1 MQLVQLFVQVDAAPD
16 TVDELGKLGLIQF
29 RDLNPETSTFQR
41 NFVNIIKRC
50 DEMDRQLRFFKDKI
64 RREKM
69 SILVEN
75 GRSSDELAEIEAE
88 NRTDEYLE
96 EDYRKISMDELQAQ
110 FEALEKEMIELD
122 TNQETL
128 TRNYN
133 ELIELRH
140 VLAKDSTF
148 FSESEMR
155 DEAPPVMSESTA
167 LLDEQRTEL
176 NSVFSKAIKLGFVTG
191 VIPRSKFNSFERV
204 LWRAT
209 RGNLFMKHADIEEE
223 IYDPQTDVLAQKTVF
238 IIFYQGDRSQ
248 IKIKKICESFGANLY
263 PCQDDPAERR
273 EFLSQVRTRLDE
285 LDKVLESSRK
295 HRRSVL
301 LKTDKRIDVWSE
313 KLLREK
319 SIYHTMNLFNHD
331 PGRKCLIAE
340 GWCPKSA
347 TEKIVDAMRRATES
361 SGALVPSILSVVQHN
376 DEPPTYFRT
385 NRFTSAFQGIVDAYG
400 VAHYREVNPAVFT
413 LITFPFLFAV
423 MFGDFGH
430 GLIMTLFAAY
440 LVWKEKA
447 LEKIKL
453 NEMIAT
459 CFSGRY
465 LILLMGFFSM
475 YTGLIYNECFSVALD
490 LCGSNWR
497 FQTDLPANATVNR
510 ADQIHVDRSYEFGV
524 DPSWNGATN
533 TLNYYNSLKMKLSI
547 IFGVFH
553 MCLGIFMSL
562 LNAVHFGH
570 TLDVLC
576 EFLPQIIFMLSLFGY
591 MVFLIFFK
599 WTVPLTSW
607 PMNPPF
613 LLNVMI
619 QMFLSP
625 LNLKLENTVFPGQ
638 LRVQQVLLL
647 LAVVA
652 VPWMLLPKPLIL
664 RSRHN
669 NRLKGR
675 RILDLQDGENDASE
689 NHGDPEFDF
698 GEVFVKQSIHTIE
711 FVLGAIS
718 NTASYLRLWAL
729 SLAHSELSVVF
740 WDRVFI
746 FLYHMGEKNG
756 TSNMA
761 IQWILVFFAWSA
773 WAGATFAVL
782 LLMESLSAFLHALR
796 LHWVEFQNKFYH
808 GDGTPFTPFSY
819 EALRSTETA
828 HEEPVS

>member
-1 MQLVQLFVQVDAAPD
+1 
-16 TVDELGKLGLIQF
+16 
-29 RDLNPETSTFQR
+29 
-41 NFVNIIKRC
+41 
-50 DEMDRQLRFFKDKI
+50 
-64 RREKM
+64 
-69 SILVEN
+69 
-75 GRSSDELAEIEAE
+75 
-88 NRTDEYLE
+88 
-96 EDYRKISMDELQAQ
+96 
-110 FEALEKEMIELD
+110 
-122 TNQETL
+122 
-128 TRNYN
+128 
-133 ELIELRH
+133 
-140 VLAKDSTF
+140 
-148 FSESEMR
+148 
-155 DEAPPVMSESTA
+155 
-167 LLDEQRTEL
+167 
-176 NSVFSKAIKLGFVTG
+176 
-191 VIPRSKFNSFERV
+191 
-204 LWRAT
+204 
-209 RGNLFMKHADIEEE
+209 
-223 IYDPQTDVLAQKTVF
+223 
-238 IIFYQGDRSQ
+238 
-248 IKIKKICESFGANLY
+248 LY

-273 EFLSQVRTRLDE
+273 EFLSQVRTRLEE
-285 LDKVLESSRK
+285 LDKVLESSRR

-313 KLLREK
+313 KLLKEK

-340 GWCPKSA
+340 GWCPKTS
-347 TEKIVDAMRRATES
+347 TGKIVDAMRRATES

-376 DEPPTYFRT
+376 DEPPTYFRL

-400 VAHYREVNPAVFT
+400 IAHYREVNPAVFT

-430 GLIMTLFAAY
+430 GLIMTLFAGY
-440 LVWKEKA
+440 LCWKEKS
-447 LEKIKL
+447 LEKVKL

-459 CFSGRY
+459 CFNGRY

-490 LCGSNWR
+490 LCGTNWH
-497 FQTDLPANATVNR
+497 FNTPNILPNVTNAVNVAQPINPDR
-510 ADQIHVDRSYEFGV
+510 AYEFGV
-524 DPSWNGATN
+524 DPSWNGASN

-570 TLDVLC
+570 TLDILF

-591 MVFLIFFK
+591 MVFLIFYK
-599 WTVPLTSW
+599 WTVASW

-625 LNLKLENTVFPGQ
+625 LNLKEENQVFPYQHPIQ
-638 LRVQQVLLL
+638 LVLLV
-647 LAVVA
+647 LAIVA
-652 VPWMLLPKPLIL
+652 VPWMLFPKPLIL
-664 RSRHN
+664 RYTHKKNQQKRF
-669 NRLKGR
+669 
-675 RILDLQDGENDASE
+675 LDLQDGENISE
-689 NHGDPEFDF
+689 QHGESDFDF
-698 GEVFVKQSIHTIE
+698 GEIFVKQSIHTIE

-746 FLYHMGEKNG
+746 FLYHMGENKDG

-819 EALRSTETA
+819 DALRLAENV
-828 HEEPVS
+828 HDEPVS

>member
-1 MQLVQLFVQVDAAPD
+1 
-16 TVDELGKLGLIQF
+16 
-29 RDLNPETSTFQR
+29 
-41 NFVNIIKRC
+41 
-50 DEMDRQLRFFKDKI
+50 
-64 RREKM
+64 
-69 SILVEN
+69 
-75 GRSSDELAEIEAE
+75 
-88 NRTDEYLE
+88 
-96 EDYRKISMDELQAQ
+96 MDELQSQ
-110 FEALEKEMIELD
+110 FEALEKEIVDLD
-122 TNQETL
+122 LNQETL

-140 VLAKDSTF
+140 VLAKDSAF
-148 FSESEMR
+148 FSESEMVR
-155 DEAPPVMSESTA
+155 DEPIVISESTS

-191 VIPRSKFNSFERV
+191 VILRSKFNSFERV

-223 IYDPQTDVLAQKTVF
+223 IYDPQTDMLTEKTVF
-238 IIFYQGDRSQ
+238 IVFFQGDRAQ

-273 EFLSQVRTRLDE
+273 EFLSQVRTRLQE
-285 LDKVLESSRK
+285 LDKVLESSRQ

-301 LKTDKRIDVWSE
+301 LKTSHRIDVWSE
-313 KLLREK
+313 KLLKEK

-340 GWCPKSA
+340 GWCPKTA

-385 NRFTSAFQGIVDAYG
+385 NRFTSAFQAIVDAYG

-430 GLIMTLFAAY
+430 GLLMTIFAAY
-440 LVWKEKA
+440 LCIKEKSLA
-447 LEKIKL
+447 QVKL
-453 NEMIAT
+453 NEMVAT

-465 LILLMGFFSM
+465 LILLMGIFSM

-490 LCGSNWR
+490 LCGTNWK
-497 FQTDLPANATVNR
+497 FQEHLPVNATVNIAQPINPNR
-510 ADQIHVDRSYEFGV
+510 AYEFGV

-547 IFGVFH
+547 IFGVTH
-553 MCLGIFMSL
+553 MCLGIFMSF
-562 LNAVHFGH
+562 LNALHFGH
-570 TLDVLC
+570 TVDIFF
-576 EFLPQIIFMLSLFGY
+576 EFLPQIIFMMSLFGY
-591 MVFLIFFK
+591 MVFLIFYK
-599 WTVPLTSW
+599 WSVVSW
-607 PMNPPF
+607 PGNPPF

-625 LNLKLENTVFPGQ
+625 LSLKEENTVFPHQ
-638 LRVQQVLLL
+638 HPVQGVLLI
-647 LAVVA
+647 LAIAA
-652 VPWMLLPKPLIL
+652 VPWMLFPKPLIL
-664 RSRHN
+664 RSQHKRK
-669 NRLKGR
+669 LQQR
-675 RILDLQDGENDASE
+675 RMLDLQDGQDGEG
-689 NHGDPEFDF
+689 GDHHAGPDFDF
-698 GEVFVKQSIHTIE
+698 GEIFVKQSIHTIE

-756 TSNMA
+756 VSNMA
-761 IQWILVFFAWSA
+761 IQWILVFVAWSA

-808 GDGTPFTPFSY
+808 GDGTPFTPFCY
-819 EALRSTETA
+819 EALRAQESGT
-828 HEEPVS
+828 EEPPAA